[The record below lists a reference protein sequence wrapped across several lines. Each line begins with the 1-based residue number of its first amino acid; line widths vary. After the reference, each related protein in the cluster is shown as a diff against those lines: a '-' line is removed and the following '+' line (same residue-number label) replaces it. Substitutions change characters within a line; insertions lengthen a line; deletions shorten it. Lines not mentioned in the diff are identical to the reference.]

1 MRDFGVFSKPKD
13 VVAISNDDMLYFKNA
28 ICKRVENGF
37 FVLKGSEVAKTYK
50 DYTSKGVKKA
60 IENAKVDDN
69 GILLEDM
76 FFNSSFYAAAFI
88 TGKNEN
94 GLISWKN
101 KSGIPLKELI

>member
-13 VVAISNDDMLYFKNA
+13 LAVISDDDMLYFKNA
-28 ICKRVENGF
+28 MCKRVENGF
-37 FVLKGSEVAKTYK
+37 LVLKGSEVAKTYK

-60 IENAKVDDN
+60 IENAKVDEN
-69 GILLEDM
+69 GILLEDV
-76 FFNSSFYAAAFI
+76 FFTSASSAGSFI
-88 TGKNEN
+88 TGNSIN